1 MQQAP
6 SSVAEPLNNAHTAA
20 SSSSFSWDG
29 ILDKGFEYGL
39 NLALSIGVLIIGLII
54 AKRLSRMFAKI
65 LMKRDFEPSLQGF
78 LVSLVSILLKILVV
92 LTALT
97 QLGVEMTSFVA
108 LLGAAGLA
116 IGMAFSGTLGNFAGG
131 VMILIFR
138 PYKVGDLILAQ
149 GEQGIVQQIQI
160 FSTILLTLDNKTVII
175 PNGALANGNIT
186 NFTHQEIRR
195 VDFTVGIAYGDNY
208 DTAKATLQRFID
220 EDSRIIADQKNFIGL
235 ASLGDSSVNL
245 AMRAWCK
252 TEDYWDVFYLMN
264 ERIYKEFGQNGLN
277 IPFPQMDV
285 HVHETKSK

>member
-1 MQQAP
+1 MTQEDATPIMETVNNVEEKLAP
-6 SSVAEPLNNAHTAA
+6 N
-20 SSSSFSWDG
+20 SFNWERIIEKS
-29 ILDKGFEYGL
+29 IEYGL
-39 NLALSIGVLIIGLII
+39 NLALSIAVLIIGLII
-54 AKRLSRMFAKI
+54 AKRLTRMFAKI
-65 LMKRDFEPSLQGF
+65 LKKRDFEPSLQGF
-78 LVSLVSILLKILVV
+78 LVSLVSILLRILVV

-97 QLGVEMTSFVA
+97 QLGVEMTSFVT

-116 IGMAFSGTLGNFAGG
+116 VGMAFSGTLGNFAGG

-138 PYKVGDLILAQ
+138 PYKVGDFILAQ

-160 FSTILLTLDNKTVII
+160 FNTILLTLDNKTVII

-208 DTAKATLQRFID
+208 DTAKATLQRFMNED
-220 EDSRIIADQKNFIGL
+220 ERILKDQNNFIGIG
-235 ASLGDSSVNL
+235 SLGDSSVNITL
-245 AMRAWCK
+245 RTWCK
-252 TEDYWDVFYLMN
+252 TEDYWDVFFLMN

-285 HVHETKSK
+285 HVHNTQ

>member
-1 MQQAP
+1 MIQEDATPVLDAVNNVEEKVAP
-6 SSVAEPLNNAHTAA
+6 
-20 SSSSFSWDG
+20 SSFSWDS
-29 ILDKGFEYGL
+29 IVEKSIEYGL
-39 NLALSIGVLIIGLII
+39 NLAVSTAVLIIGLII
-54 AKRLSRMFAKI
+54 AKRLSKMFAKI
-65 LMKRDFEPSLQGF
+65 LKKRDFEPSLQGF
-78 LVSLVSILLKILVV
+78 LVSLVSILLRILVV

-160 FSTILLTLDNKTVII
+160 FNTILLTLDNKTVII

-195 VDFTVGIAYGDNY
+195 VDFTVGIAYGDDY
-208 DTAKATLQRFID
+208 DTAKTTLQRFID
-220 EDSRIIADQKNFIGL
+220 EDERILGDQNNFIGL
-235 ASLGDSSVNL
+235 GNLGDSSVNITL
-245 AMRAWCK
+245 RAWCK
-252 TEDYWDVFYLMN
+252 TEDYWDVFFLMN

-285 HVHETKSK
+285 HLHNEK

>member
-1 MQQAP
+1 MIQEDATPVLDAVNNVEEKVAP
-6 SSVAEPLNNAHTAA
+6 
-20 SSSSFSWDG
+20 SSFSWDS
-29 ILDKGFEYGL
+29 IVEKSIEYGL
-39 NLALSIGVLIIGLII
+39 NLAVSTAVLIIGLII
-54 AKRLSRMFAKI
+54 AKRLSKMFAKI
-65 LMKRDFEPSLQGF
+65 LKKRDFEPSLQGF
-78 LVSLVSILLKILVV
+78 LVSLVSILLRILVV

-160 FSTILLTLDNKTVII
+160 FNTILLTLDNKTVII

-195 VDFTVGIAYGDNY
+195 VDFTVGIAYGDDY
-208 DTAKATLQRFID
+208 DTAKATLKRFID
-220 EDSRIIADQKNFIGL
+220 EDERILGDQNNFIGL
-235 ASLGDSSVNL
+235 GNLGDSSVNITL
-245 AMRAWCK
+245 RAWCK
-252 TEDYWDVFYLMN
+252 TEDYWDVFFLMN

-285 HVHETKSK
+285 HLHNEK

>member
-1 MQQAP
+1 MIQEDATPVLDAVNNVEEKVAP
-6 SSVAEPLNNAHTAA
+6 
-20 SSSSFSWDG
+20 SSFSWDS
-29 ILDKGFEYGL
+29 IVEKSIEYGL
-39 NLALSIGVLIIGLII
+39 NLAVSTAVLIIGLII
-54 AKRLSRMFAKI
+54 AKRLSKMFAKI
-65 LMKRDFEPSLQGF
+65 LKKRDFEPSLQGF
-78 LVSLVSILLKILVV
+78 LVSLVSILLRILVV

-160 FSTILLTLDNKTVII
+160 FNTIILTLDNKTVII
-175 PNGALANGNIT
+175 LNGALANGNIT

-195 VDFTVGIAYGDNY
+195 VDFTVGIAYGDDY
-208 DTAKATLQRFID
+208 DTAKATLKRFID
-220 EDSRIIADQKNFIGL
+220 EDERILGDQNNFIGL
-235 ASLGDSSVNL
+235 GNLGDSSVNITL
-245 AMRAWCK
+245 RAWCK
-252 TEDYWDVFYLMN
+252 TEDYWDVFFLMN

-285 HVHETKSK
+285 HLHNEK

>member
-1 MQQAP
+1 MIQEEISPVAQAVGNVADRVKP
-6 SSVAEPLNNAHTAA
+6 SAYN
-20 SSSSFSWDG
+20 WDT
-29 ILDKGFEYGL
+29 IIEKSIEYGL

-54 AKRLSRMFAKI
+54 AKRLTKMFAKI
-65 LMKRDFEPSLQGF
+65 LKKREFEPSLQGF
-78 LVSLVSILLKILVV
+78 LISLVSIFLKMLVV

-97 QLGVEMTSFVA
+97 QLGIEMTSFVA

-116 IGMAFSGTLGNFAGG
+116 IGLAFSGTLSNLAGG

-138 PYKVGDLILAQ
+138 PYKVGDLITAQ

-208 DTAKATLQRFID
+208 DTAKATLQSFID
-220 EDSRIIADQKNFIGL
+220 EDDRILKDQNNFIGL

-245 AMRAWCK
+245 TMRAWCS
-252 TEDYWDVFYLMN
+252 TEDYWDVFFLMN
-264 ERIYKEFGQNGLN
+264 ERIYKEFGQNGLH

-285 HVHETKSK
+285 HLHETK